1 MSETSW
7 DSSQDIEAPTDDAI
21 EQHQPLPGEDD
32 EPVPSA
38 DFELPDEANEADAA
52 EQHLEVE
59 TDDEDDYR

>member
-7 DSSQDIEAPTDDAI
+7 DSSEDIEAPTADAI

-32 EPVPSA
+32 EPVQSD
-38 DFELPDEANEADAA
+38 DFELPDEADEADAA
-52 EQHLEVE
+52 EQHIEVE